1 VTVPNV
7 TRYIHAYKSA
17 PWRIEIQWA
26 GSVSLAVIAFI
37 MVGALYL
44 TVSSETAV
52 AGREIQDLT
61 AAMIANQQTNT
72 DLQTQLATLTS
83 SSVMVERALELGF
96 RPVVAGEVEYLMVP
110 GYFQPQPD
118 ILSSAQIPQMS
129 VQTIPHEY
137 NQSLLNWLDERIS
150 MSPRGIQP

>member
-7 TRYIHAYKSA
+7 SRYIHAYKSA
-17 PWRIEIQWA
+17 PWRIEVQWA
-26 GSVSLAVIAFI
+26 GSVSLVVIAFL

-52 AGREIQDLT
+52 AGREIQDLN

-72 DLQTQLATLTS
+72 DLQTELAVLTS
-83 SSVMVERALELGF
+83 SSVMMERALELGF
-96 RPVVAGEVEYLMVP
+96 RPVVTEELEYLMVP
-110 GYFQPQPD
+110 GYFQPQPE
-118 ILSSAQIPQMS
+118 ILTSAQIPQMS
-129 VQTIPHEY
+129 AQTMPREY

-150 MSPRGIQP
+150 MPSRGIQ

>member
-1 VTVPNV
+1 MTVPNV
-7 TRYIHAYKSA
+7 TRYIHAYKAA

-26 GSVSLAVIAFI
+26 GSVSLVVIAFI

-52 AGREIQDLT
+52 AGREIQELN
-61 AAMIANQQTNT
+61 AAMIANQQLNT

-96 RPVVAGEVEYLMVP
+96 RPVVTEEVEYLMVP
-110 GYFQPQPD
+110 GYFRPKPD

-150 MSPRGIQP
+150 MPSRGIQ

>member
-7 TRYIHAYKSA
+7 SRYIHAYKSA
-17 PWRIEIQWA
+17 PWRIEVQWA
-26 GSVSLAVIAFI
+26 GSVSLAVIAFL

-52 AGREIQDLT
+52 AGREIQDLN

-72 DLQTQLATLTS
+72 DLQTELAVLTS
-83 SSVMVERALELGF
+83 SSVMMERALELGF
-96 RPVVAGEVEYLMVP
+96 RPVAPDEVEYLMVP
-110 GYFQPQPD
+110 GYFQPKPE
-118 ILSSAQIPQMS
+118 ILTSAQIPQMNA
-129 VQTIPHEY
+129 QTTPREY

-150 MSPRGIQP
+150 MPSRGIQ